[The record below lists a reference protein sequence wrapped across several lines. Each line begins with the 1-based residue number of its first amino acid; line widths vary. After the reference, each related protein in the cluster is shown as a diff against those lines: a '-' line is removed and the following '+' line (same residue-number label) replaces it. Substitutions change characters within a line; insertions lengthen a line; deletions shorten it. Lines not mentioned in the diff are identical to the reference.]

1 MNYIYILFAFL
12 VGLAITVQAGVNANL
27 RQAMANPI
35 LAAVISF
42 GSGFIVLVLLLLASG
57 GSVPPLDTVKQ
68 VSWWKWMGGAMGAVY
83 MITVIVSVPKIGTA
97 NLVSLS
103 VAGQLLAAVIL
114 DHYGFMG
121 FALHPANG
129 WRLLGLVLIMAGV
142 LLVVKN

>member
-27 RQAMANPI
+27 RQAMASPI
-35 LAAVISF
+35 LAAAISF